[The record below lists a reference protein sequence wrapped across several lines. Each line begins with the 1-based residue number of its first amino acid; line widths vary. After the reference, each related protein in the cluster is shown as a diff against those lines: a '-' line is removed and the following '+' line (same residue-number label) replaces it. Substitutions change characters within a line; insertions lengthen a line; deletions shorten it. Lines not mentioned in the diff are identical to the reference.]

1 MRDRN
6 LPRTRARF
14 AGQLSLDTG
23 HNLISVGAGSSTLI
37 MRRVSKL
44 ASPQKLWK
52 LALVP
57 RLRVREVFHRK
68 SGPPASLR
76 HIIPN
81 SAVGIATKRRNRHK
95 TKAFE
100 ARCRSGSSS
109 SGGETIAHGR
119 GDVRQVDTDLSAATE
134 RVKHRERQVIVAIDG
149 AAAVSEPALISERDA
164 LAKCRMSGT
173 QVSINDCQET
183 RDDFSFHGAAL
194 IYFTNR

>member
-1 MRDRN
+1 MRDQH
-6 LPRTRARF
+6 PRRTLARF
-14 AGQLSLDTG
+14 AGHLSLETG
-23 HNLISVGAGSSTLI
+23 HNRISVGAGSSTLI

-52 LALVP
+52 LATC
-57 RLRVREVFHRK
+57 RASVFVK
-68 SGPPASLR
+68 FFTGKAAPPASLR

-164 LAKCRMSGT
+164 LAKCRMSGAQEKT
-173 QVSINDCQET
+173 ND
-183 RDDFSFHGAAL
+183 
-194 IYFTNR
+194 

>member
-109 SGGETIAHGR
+109 SGGE
-119 GDVRQVDTDLSAATE
+119 
-134 RVKHRERQVIVAIDG
+134 
-149 AAAVSEPALISERDA
+149 
-164 LAKCRMSGT
+164 AKSPFKTAKRMSLY
-173 QVSINDCQET
+173 
-183 RDDFSFHGAAL
+183 AL
-194 IYFTNR
+194 VDRFWAFTHLTHNLKS